1 MCYQIGNSFEFL
13 CVVKNTEMRII
24 SKRTLTLFWRK
35 HPASEQPLKS
45 WFDEA
50 INANWRN
57 PNELKLQFGNA
68 SIISDKRVV
77 FNIHGNAYRLV
88 VDIEFRLQIIF
99 IVWIGTH
106 HEYDKIDVRKVEYVK
121 TDSNQKAIQ

>member
-1 MCYQIGNSFEFL
+1 
-13 CVVKNTEMRII
+13 MRII
-24 SKRTLTLFWRK
+24 SKRTLKLFWK
-35 HPASEQPLKS
+35 QHPSAEQPLKS

-50 INANWRN
+50 MKASWNS

-77 FNIHGNAYRLV
+77 FNIHGNTFRLV

-99 IVWIGTH
+99 IVWVGTH
-106 HEYDKIDVRKVEYVK
+106 QEYDKLDVREIHYVK
-121 TDSNQKAIQ
+121 TDSKRKTIR

>member
-1 MCYQIGNSFEFL
+1 MLVTNFL
-13 CVVKNTEMRII
+13 LLVLGLFNAKIMRII
-24 SKRTLTLFWRK
+24 SKRPLQLFWEG
-35 HPASEQPLKS
+35 HPSAEQPLKS

-50 INANWRN
+50 MKAAWNS

-77 FNIHGNAYRLV
+77 FNIHGNSFRLV

-99 IVWIGTH
+99 IVWVGTH
-106 HEYDKIDVRKVEYVK
+106 QEYDKIDAKEIYYVK
-121 TDSNQKAIQ
+121 TDSKRKTIR